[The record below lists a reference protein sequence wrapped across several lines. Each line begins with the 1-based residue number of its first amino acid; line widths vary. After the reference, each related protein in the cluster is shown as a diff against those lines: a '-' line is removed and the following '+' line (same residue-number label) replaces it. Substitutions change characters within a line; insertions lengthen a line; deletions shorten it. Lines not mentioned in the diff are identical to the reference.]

1 MFHSSEFGAGRDY
14 GGHMATRSP
23 MTGRTAESDSTAS
36 DAPEPSRVTVPDR
49 SVFIH
54 GGWVSPADEAPL
66 EVIDPATEQLVGTVL
81 DASADLAHSA
91 LRDAREAWP
100 AWAALAP
107 TQRAD
112 LLDALAAELERHGDD
127 LAVLATHEIGMPI
140 RESRAVQVDLPV
152 KVLRSTAAISRGF
165 AWDTRDASGSSVV
178 REPVG
183 VVLAITPWNF
193 PVHQIVAKLA
203 PALAAGCT
211 VVLKPAELTP
221 LNALFLAE
229 LGRRAG
235 LPAGVFNVVTGT
247 GATTGEALLQDET
260 WDIVSFTGSVAVGRH
275 IGAVAG
281 SRIKRATLELG
292 GKSPA
297 VVLADADLDLAV
309 RTTVRNCFTNA
320 GQKCNAPTRLLVP
333 AADLDDAVRI
343 AADAAEAYVLGDPLD
358 PATTM
363 GPIVSAAQRAKV
375 LRYVDEARAAGA
387 TIATG
392 GTAVE
397 GTGFFLRPAIVTGVT
412 EDAAIVREEVF
423 GPVLVVQGH
432 QGEDDAIRMANDT
445 PYGLSSEIWS
455 ADEAQAATVARRI
468 RAGQVR
474 VNGVRTPAL
483 PISPF
488 GGYGSSGLGR
498 EMGPFALEEYLEVKA
513 VLGDPVLDPTST
525 TAAPAGAGQ
534 DSLG

>member
-1 MFHSSEFGAGRDY
+1 M
-14 GGHMATRSP
+14 SP
-23 MTGRTAESDSTAS
+23 ETGVSTTAAPV
-36 DAPEPSRVTVPDR
+36 DAVVVPDR
-49 SVFIH
+49 SVFMG
-54 GGWVSPADEAPL
+54 GGWVSPDDEAPL
-66 EVIDPATEQLVGTVL
+66 DVVDPATERIIGTVL
-81 DASADLAHSA
+81 DASADLAHRA
-91 LRDAREAWP
+91 LLDAREAWP
-100 AWAALAP
+100 AWAALP
-107 TQRAD
+107 PSRRAG
-112 LLDALAAELERHGDD
+112 LLDALAAELERHGDA
-127 LAVLATHEIGMPI
+127 LAELATHEIGMPI

-152 KVLRSTAAISRGF
+152 KVLRSTAAIARQL
-165 AWDTRDASGSSVV
+165 AWDSRDASGSSVV

-235 LPAGVFNVVTGT
+235 LPAGVFDVVTGT

-260 WDIVSFTGSVAVGRH
+260 WDMVSFTGSLAVGRH

-297 VVLADADLDLAV
+297 VVLDDADLDLAV

-333 AADLDDAVRI
+333 ADRLHDAVRI
-343 AADAAEAYVLGDPLD
+343 AAESADAYVLGDPLD
-358 PATTM
+358 PGTTM
-363 GPIVSAAQRAKV
+363 GPVVSAEQRAKV
-375 LRYVDEARAAGA
+375 LRFVDTARAAGA
-387 TIATG
+387 TVATG
-392 GTAVE
+392 GTAVD
-397 GTGFFLRPAIVTGVT
+397 GTGFFLRPTIVTDLA
-412 EDAAIVREEVF
+412 EDAEIVREEVF

-432 QGEDDAIRMANDT
+432 AGEDDAVRMANDT
-445 PYGLSSEIWS
+445 PYGLSSEVWS
-455 ADEAQAATVARRI
+455 ADEVRAAAIARRI

-483 PISPF
+483 PVSPF
-488 GGYGSSGLGR
+488 GGYGQSGLGR
-498 EMGPFALEEYLEVKA
+498 EMGPFAIEEYLEVKA
-513 VLGDPVLDPTST
+513 VLGDPVLDPTAT
-525 TAAPAGAGQ
+525 TAAPAAAGQ
-534 DSLG
+534 DPLA